1 MRKRINAAVA
11 SRERAR
17 ERNKLKQ
24 CHDSLLNIEQS
35 RYEMDNLRTKEEDGI
50 TAIITDK
57 KRIHN
62 MITAHFKDWFA
73 IPNMLKSFM
82 SSQVES
88 TKNST
93 AMRTSRISLER

>member
-1 MRKRINAAVA
+1 MLQHLHGAIRQEMRKRINAAVA

-57 KRIHN
+57 N
-62 MITAHFKDWFA
+62 VYT
-73 IPNMLKSFM
+73 
-82 SSQVES
+82 
-88 TKNST
+88 T
-93 AMRTSRISLER
+93 